1 MNNLLTFSYNS
12 SIIIIELRKRG
23 KQMNNLILLVFDLCL
38 FAFYAIIGFIGFMLI
53 QGITYWTTGFSIYNW
68 LSKQLQK

>member
-1 MNNLLTFSYNS
+1 MNNLLTFGYNS

-23 KQMNNLILLVFDLCL
+23 KQMSNLILLVFDLYL
-38 FAFYAIIGFIGFMLI
+38 FAFYVTIGFIGFMLI

>member
-1 MNNLLTFSYNS
+1 MS
-12 SIIIIELRKRG
+12 
-23 KQMNNLILLVFDLCL
+23 NLILLVFDLCL

>member
-1 MNNLLTFSYNS
+1 MNNLLTFGYNS

-23 KQMNNLILLVFDLCL
+23 KQMSNLILLVFDLCL

-68 LSKQLQK
+68 LSKQLKK